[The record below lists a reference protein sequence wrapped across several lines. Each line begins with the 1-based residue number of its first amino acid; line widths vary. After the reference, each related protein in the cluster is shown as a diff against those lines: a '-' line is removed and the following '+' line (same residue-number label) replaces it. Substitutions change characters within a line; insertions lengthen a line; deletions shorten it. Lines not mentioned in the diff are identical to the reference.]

1 MAESRHPG
9 ISMHKL
15 PVGPGFIGLVFT
27 VGCALIFL
35 LGLPQLWYFV
45 AFSAAFGLILAILFR
60 VFRQDREQRMK
71 LLSILDAAQNPKPG
85 PAEEPVEETKRPSNL
100 ISAVPVPGRA

>member
-1 MAESRHPG
+1 MAEDRHPG

-35 LGLPQLWYFV
+35 LGLPQLWYFL
-45 AFSAAFGLILAILFR
+45 AFSAVLGVGVALILRLIR
-60 VFRQDREQRMK
+60 RHRSEREK
-71 LLSILDAAQNPKPG
+71 PLSILSVHETAPNPVVREPG
-85 PAEEPVEETKRPSNL
+85 KQLNVLQAPRL
-100 ISAVPVPGRA
+100 FSA

>member
-1 MAESRHPG
+1 MTEKRHPG

-45 AFSAAFGLILAILFR
+45 ALSAAFGVGLAI
-60 VFRQDREQRMK
+60 VFRLIARNRAQRMK
-71 LLSILDAAQNPKPG
+71 PLSILDAGKSA
-85 PAEEPVEETKRPSNL
+85 APVKEADRPPNL
-100 ISAVPVPGRA
+100 IQAVPVSARA

>member
-1 MAESRHPG
+1 MAEKRHPG

-45 AFSAAFGLILAILFR
+45 ALSAAFGVGLAI
-60 VFRQDREQRMK
+60 VFRLIARNRAQRAK
-71 LLSILDAAQNPKPG
+71 PLSILDAG
-85 PAEEPVEETKRPSNL
+85 TSTSPAEKRDRQPKTDRPSKLANT
-100 ISAVPVPGRA
+100 VPVPARA

>member
-1 MAESRHPG
+1 MGGVAMEVNRHPG

-45 AFSAAFGLILAILFR
+45 VLSAVFGAGVAIVLRLIAR
-60 VFRQDREQRMK
+60 NRAQRMK
-71 LLSILDAAQNPKPG
+71 PLSILEAS
-85 PAEEPVEETKRPSNL
+85 EIVPVRATDRPSHL
-100 ISAVPVPGRA
+100 IKAVPVLGRA

>member
-1 MAESRHPG
+1 MAENRHPG

-15 PVGPGFIGLVFT
+15 PVGPGFIGLIFT

-45 AFSAAFGLILAILFR
+45 AFSAAFGIGLAI
-60 VFRQDREQRMK
+60 VFRLIARAQRMK
-71 LLSILDAAQNPKPG
+71 PLSILDTGEVVKTAKETDRLPG
-85 PAEEPVEETKRPSNL
+85 SIK
-100 ISAVPVPGRA
+100 AVPILSRA

>member
-1 MAESRHPG
+1 MAENRHPG

-45 AFSAAFGLILAILFR
+45 ALSAAFGVGLAI
-60 VFRQDREQRMK
+60 VFRLIARSRAQRMK
-71 LLSILDAAQNPKPG
+71 PLSILDAGESAG
-85 PAEEPVEETKRPSNL
+85 PVKETDRPTNL
-100 ISAVPVPGRA
+100 IQAVPVSARA

>member
-1 MAESRHPG
+1 MAENPHPG

-27 VGCALIFL
+27 VGSALIFI

-45 AFSAAFGLILAILFR
+45 VLSAALGLGFAIILRLISR
-60 VFRQDREQRMK
+60 HRSEREK
-71 LLSILDAAQNPKPG
+71 PLSILSAGEKAEAAAAPKPDKH
-85 PAEEPVEETKRPSNL
+85 PNL
-100 ISAVPVPGRA
+100 FHTLPTPYSA

>member
-1 MAESRHPG
+1 MAEKHPG

-15 PVGPGFIGLVFT
+15 PIGAGFIGLVFT

-45 AFSAAFGLILAILFR
+45 VFSTAFGVVLAAIFR
-60 VFRQDREQRMK
+60 VISRSRAERMK
-71 LLSILDAAQNPKPG
+71 PLSILQVSEQNSSSKSEAVRRTLFRALAMP
-85 PAEEPVEETKRPSNL
+85 R
-100 ISAVPVPGRA
+100 SA

>member
-1 MAESRHPG
+1 MAENRHPG

-35 LGLPQLWYFV
+35 FGLPQLWYFV
-45 AFSAAFGLILAILFR
+45 AFSAAFGIGLAI
-60 VFRQDREQRMK
+60 VFRLIARHRAQRMK
-71 LLSILDAAQNPKPG
+71 PLSILDTGEAGKTAK
-85 PAEEPVEETKRPSNL
+85 ETDRLPNSIK
-100 ISAVPVPGRA
+100 AVPALSRA

>member
-1 MAESRHPG
+1 MAENRHPG
-9 ISMHKL
+9 ISMHRL

-45 AFSAAFGLILAILFR
+45 VFSAAFGVALAIIFR
-60 VFRQDREQRMK
+60 LIAGNRAQRAK
-71 LLSILDAAQNPKPG
+71 PLSILNASESATQLKESD
-85 PAEEPVEETKRPSNL
+85 RPSNL
-100 ISAVPVPGRA
+100 SSAVLLPGRA

>member
-1 MAESRHPG
+1 MAENRHPG

-15 PVGPGFIGLVFT
+15 PVGSGFIGLVFT

-45 AFSAAFGLILAILFR
+45 ALSAAFGVCVAIAFR
-60 VFRQDREQRMK
+60 MIERNRAQRMK
-71 LLSILDAAQNPKPG
+71 PLSILDPAACSC
-85 PAEEPVEETKRPSNL
+85 ETAKKATETDRPSHL
-100 ISAVPVPGRA
+100 VKAISLPVRA